1 VEKGIRENN
10 KLDMKRRNINI
21 LCVMFIGLLL
31 SGCAINKQQIDALA
45 KFNYTVESMQD
56 IRLAGR
62 DMDSYTGKDGVNLS
76 SLPGIAMAMLR
87 QDLPLEAQI
96 NMKVTNPTT
105 TTTKINSFKY
115 LIEIQG
121 KPLFEGTV
129 NENLHLATGE
139 STVVPLTFKA
149 NIFGT
154 AKEKGVENVLNELFT
169 RKGEGF
175 LVLKIKPSIK
185 IGNSNIYYPGYITVD
200 RNLAKSIGK
209 LVM

>member
-1 VEKGIRENN
+1 M
-10 KLDMKRRNINI
+10 L
-21 LCVMFIGLLL
+21 LIGLL
-31 SGCAINKQQIDALA
+31 SWGCAINRQQIDALG
-45 KFNYTVESMQD
+45 KFNYTVESLQD

-62 DMDSYTGKDGVNLS
+62 DMDNYTGKDGVNLS

-87 QDLPLEAQI
+87 KDLPLEARI
-96 NMKVTNPTT
+96 NMKVDNPTK
-105 TTTKINSFKY
+105 TTTKINSFRY
-115 LIEIQG
+115 LIEIDG
-121 KPLFEGTV
+121 NPLFEGTV
-129 NENLHLATGE
+129 DENLNLASGQ

-154 AKEKGVENVLNELFT
+154 TQEKGIDNVLNELFT

-175 LVLKIKPSIK
+175 LVLKIKPSMR